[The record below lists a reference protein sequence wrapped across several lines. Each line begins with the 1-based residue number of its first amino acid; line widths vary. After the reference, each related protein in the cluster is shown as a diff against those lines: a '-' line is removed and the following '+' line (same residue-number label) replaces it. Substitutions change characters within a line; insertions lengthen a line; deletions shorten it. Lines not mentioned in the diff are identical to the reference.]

1 MLVSTEQPLHAQNV
15 GPTVDDGFVPAAAQ
29 HDGDR
34 TVIWMYG
41 EHDISNS
48 DSLAALIAEIVSFD
62 ESDVE
67 IDLSGLRFM
76 SCATVHVVIRAREN
90 LRLQSRS
97 LTLISPTTIAR
108 RLLDL
113 CGVSCRSDG

>member
-1 MLVSTEQPLHAQNV
+1 MMLVSTEQPLHAQQV
-15 GPTVDDGFVPAAAQ
+15 GPTVDDQFAPAAAQ

-48 DSLAALIAEIVSFD
+48 DSVAALIAEAISFD
-62 ESDVE
+62 KSDVE

-76 SCATVHVVIRAREN
+76 SCATVHIFVRAREN
-90 LRLQSRS
+90 SGCNLVRCPSSHPQRS
-97 LTLISPTTIAR
+97 PAASSIYL
-108 RLLDL
+108 
-113 CGVSCRSDG
+113 G